1 MTLFFFHV
9 LTNNQVRKVLCV
21 KMRPL
26 DNDATMSA
34 DYSDEFTKT
43 SNIFEHSGNNHLTR
57 KDHSSSG

>member
-1 MTLFFFHV
+1 MILFFCHV

-21 KMRPL
+21 KMRPC

-34 DYSDEFTKT
+34 DYSEEFTKT
-43 SNIFEHSGNNHLTR
+43 SNVFEHSGHNHLQR